1 MMQQEYNIVI
11 TDTSCLI
18 LLSKIN
24 ELSLLQ
30 KIFKKVY
37 TTNDILSEFGNPLPS
52 WILVKSPINK
62 NFQNVLEL
70 KIDKGEASAISLSLE
85 IDNSIIILDDLK
97 ARKLANSLNIVYSG
111 TFGTILKA
119 KKLGIIKSVKPIL
132 RKIRK
137 TNFRFSEIVYE
148 VILREAGEL

>member
-1 MMQQEYNIVI
+1 MMQQEYNIAI
-11 TDTSCLI
+11 ADTSCLI

-30 KIFKKVY
+30 KIFNKVY

-52 WILVKSPINK
+52 WIVIKSPKNI

-85 IDNSIIILDDLK
+85 IANSIIILDDLK
-97 ARKLANSLNIVYSG
+97 ARKLANSLSIVYTG
-111 TFGTILKA
+111 TFGIIIKS
-119 KKLGIIKSVKPIL
+119 KKLGFIKSIKPIL
-132 RKIRK
+132 HKIRK
-137 TNFRFSEIVYE
+137 TNFRFSETVYE